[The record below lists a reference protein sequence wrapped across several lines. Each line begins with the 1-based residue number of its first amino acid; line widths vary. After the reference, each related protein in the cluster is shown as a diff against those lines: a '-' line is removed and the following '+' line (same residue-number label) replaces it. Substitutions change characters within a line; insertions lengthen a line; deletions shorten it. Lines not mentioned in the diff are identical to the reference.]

1 MTFAEDLLAWGRL
14 HGRRDMPW
22 QQTTNGVLNVYWVWV
37 SEVMLQQTQVQT
49 VQHYFLAFIQRFPS
63 RRGLAEA
70 ALDDVLAAWS
80 GLGYYRRARNL
91 HTAARQLELNYS
103 QNDWPS
109 SRDAWQALPGLGRS
123 TAAAI
128 VASCFNQREA
138 ILDGNVKRVLARQ
151 VCAEQPWGSAALDRF
166 LWDEAQARLPRQADA
181 MPLYTQSLMD
191 LGATVCLPRRPD
203 CGSCPVSTHCQAFQ
217 RKASLEF
224 PRPKPAKARPVR
236 QARWLVI
243 AHLDPRTGELTLGL
257 QQQPEQGVWAGLWSF
272 PALDPNAFMPEGWV
286 EWERFQ
292 HDFSHFRL
300 AVGLWM
306 PKPLLDALGQPDS
319 VLSAQDSGSV
329 AFDPSPSTFK
339 TIPDWLEQGIPSPV
353 RQVLLRL
360 AKSLQT

>member
-1 MTFAEDLLAWGRL
+1 MTFASDLLAWGRL

-22 QQTTNGVLNVYWVWV
+22 QQTTHGALNVYWVWV

-49 VQHYFLAFIQRFPS
+49 VHPYFLAFIQRFPS
-63 RRGLAEA
+63 RRALAEA
-70 ALDDVLAAWS
+70 PLEDVLAAWS

-91 HTAARQLELNYS
+91 HAAARQLELEYS

-109 SRDAWQALPGLGRS
+109 TRDAWQALPGLGRS

-166 LWDEAQARLPRQADA
+166 LWDESQARLPEQADA

-203 CGSCPVSTHCQAFQ
+203 CGPCPVSAHCQAFQ
-217 RKASLEF
+217 RKVSLEF
-224 PRPKPAKARPVR
+224 PRPRPAKARPVR
-236 QARWLVI
+236 QTRWLVI
-243 AHLDPRTGELTLGL
+243 VQPGPRTGELRLGL
-257 QQQPEQGVWAGLWSF
+257 QKQPEQGVWAGLWSF
-272 PALDPNAFMPEGWV
+272 PSLDPSASMPEGWA
-286 EWERFQ
+286 EWERFH

-306 PKPLLDALGQPDS
+306 PKPLLNAPGQAGS
-319 VLSAQDSGSV
+319 VLSAQDSGPV
-329 AFDPSPSTFK
+329 AFGCSPPTFK
-339 TIPDWLEQGIPSPV
+339 TITDWLEQGIPSPV

-360 AKSLQT
+360 AKALQT